1 MAVSDKVSVSFRS
14 WGVGDWLQFAGN
26 VLIAASAGYAQGG
39 FETALLMGVGSAVAL
54 LQHPPGS

>member
-1 MAVSDKVSVSFRS
+1 VGNKVSTNFRE

-26 VLIAASAGYAQGG
+26 VLLASSAGFMQGG
-39 FETALLMGVGSAVAL
+39 VETALLMGVASAVAL